1 MYLPVQ
7 RYEQIKHEVVDMYEE
22 CEIRTFPI
30 DCFEIANRL
39 YYILVPY
46 SQLNDHQLRL
56 AMEYNRLYANSSS
69 CVSAV
74 YQRYPKKNYPEMDLM
89 DKIEE
94 LELLEAER

>member
-1 MYLPVQ
+1 MWKIFIEYDDKSKITLTG
-7 RYEQIKHEVVDMYEE
+7 KHKD
-22 CEIRTFPI
+22 IP
-30 DCFEIANRL
+30 
-39 YYILVPY
+39 
-46 SQLNDHQLRL
+46 LRL
-56 AMEYNRLYANSSS
+56 AMEYNRSYANSSS